1 LVAQL
6 IFQNTFSTVFNRLIM
21 FSSSAMRFSSAATR
35 FAAGAG
41 VLGAASFLAASAGV
55 SASASCGEGGAAAG
69 TTVYE
74 VNLEVDAAVAPAF
87 KEWLRPHMAEMLD
100 IEGFLSAEMLAVE
113 APAAKP
119 KPVVLFV
126 LGGPGAGKGT
136 QCGNITTN
144 YEYQHISA
152 GDCLR
157 AERKNPDSEHGAL
170 INGGCLAE

>member
-1 LVAQL
+1 
-6 IFQNTFSTVFNRLIM
+6 M

-126 LGGPGAGKGT
+126 LGGPGAGGT
-136 QCGNITTN
+136 ETIDLDGWIDV
-144 YEYQHISA
+144 II
-152 GDCLR
+152 D
-157 AERKNPDSEHGAL
+157 GAL
-170 INGGCLAE
+170 EGRGMGGPRYTSYTPIRPLPGRAAVLPRPGASPE